1 MVVDIIAVRSRHHWW
16 WWTGPPQ
23 PVRDTPWMAYFVI
36 AVVVVFCAADQGVEV
51 LERPHFGTA
60 IALLMK
66 EVSSEVSMYG

>member
-1 MVVDIIAVRSRHHWW
+1 
-16 WWTGPPQ
+16 
-23 PVRDTPWMAYFVI
+23 MAYFVI

-51 LERPHFGTA
+51 LERPHFGTV